1 MFKIIGYLLVVVHLF
16 LGVWATG
23 GFIEMVLK
31 NVPWKPFTNPEFPDW
46 LLFIH
51 WGSVLFAAVGFL
63 SGYFTRWDK
72 TPQLMTVAYGI
83 MALVCVIETFG
94 YMTSETKY
102 LAMGAEYVAYLL
114 ILILLFTPRFA
125 ASHFR

>member
-46 LLFIH
+46 LLVIH
-51 WGSVLFAAVGFL
+51 WGAILFASVGFL
-63 SGYFTRWDK
+63 YGYFTRWDK
-72 TPQLMTVAYGI
+72 NPQLMTVAYGI

-94 YMTSETKY
+94 YMTSKTKY

-125 ASHFR
+125 AYHFK